1 MSEIKTPEFKQQEIF
16 GDFLENFL
24 ENNIESDSLEL
35 SFSPS
40 SRPIKLRWR
49 NNRLSAHFVADY
61 LSTFFPFSEDD
72 PNAPRRKKETK
83 GAVSYIANELLEN
96 AMKFHNNDNFDYRVR
111 FGIYFVEEPEEL
123 KIVLCVTNSIAPEG
137 VSKFQAF
144 IKDLIETDL
153 DELYIRQIEQS
164 AEDEN
169 SDASGLGLITMINDH
184 DAKLGWKFDMIPGH
198 PLMQT
203 VTTMA
208 QILV

>member
-1 MSEIKTPEFKQQEIF
+1 MSETKTPEFF
-16 GDFLENFL
+16 GDFLENFP
-24 ENNIESDSLEL
+24 EPDRESDSLEL

-40 SRPIKLRWR
+40 SRPIKQRWR

-72 PNAPRRKKETK
+72 PNTPRRKKHTK
-83 GAVSYIANELLEN
+83 GAVTYVANELLEN
-96 AMKFHNNDNFDYRVR
+96 AMKFHNNDKVDYRVR
-111 FGIYFVEEPEEL
+111 FGIYFVEDPDVKVIL
-123 KIVLCVTNSIAPEG
+123 FVTNSINTEG
-137 VSKFQAF
+137 VSKFKAF
-144 IKDLIETDL
+144 IKDLIEIDL

-184 DAKLGWKFDMIPGH
+184 EAKLGWKFDTIPGH
-198 PLMQT
+198 PLMYT

-208 QILV
+208 QIPV